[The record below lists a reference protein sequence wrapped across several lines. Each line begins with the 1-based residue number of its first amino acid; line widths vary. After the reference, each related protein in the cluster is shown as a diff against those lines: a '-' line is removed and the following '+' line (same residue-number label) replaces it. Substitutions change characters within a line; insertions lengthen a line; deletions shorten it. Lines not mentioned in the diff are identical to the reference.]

1 MFFQYNIKSIMFKLF
16 RVLREISLYRGYTK
30 QIKSEE
36 LNSPIWARR
45 NLRRDYLNRIYTVMN
60 LPPEILL
67 SNDLPK
73 EARPS
78 FVLSELKPI
87 NEYLRSLNLEEV
99 LTLWI
104 DPVKG
109 TNEESYLVVY
119 QFVFREISWL
129 WILRFIF
136 ELGIIGFAIYKWSWI
151 ANLFNF

>member
-1 MFFQYNIKSIMFKLF
+1 MFKLH
-16 RVLREISLYRGYTK
+16 RVIKEIALYREFTK

-36 LNSPIWARR
+36 LNSPLWSRR
-45 NLRRDYLNRIYTVMN
+45 NLRRDYLNRIYTVVN
-60 LPPEILL
+60 LPPEVLL

-78 FVLSELKPI
+78 FVLNEIKPI
-87 NEYLRSLNLEEV
+87 NDYLKSLNLEEI

-129 WILRFIF
+129 WIFRFII
-136 ELGIIGFAIYKWSWI
+136 EVGVIGFAVIKWSWI
-151 ANLFNF
+151 SNLLHLPW